1 MRTDAVLV
9 FVKPERLLAPLSAHL
24 QAREPKTM
32 TGSVLVVGIDVGKS
46 HLDVAANH
54 SWAASRFDNDADG
67 HSQLVEQLQ
76 ASHPSL
82 VVMEAT
88 GGYEQALACALQ
100 AAGIAVAVVNPKQAR
115 DFAKAMGTLAKT
127 DRVDAQGLANLAEVL
142 LTRADLSKYLKP
154 LESAQQQD
162 LAALVTRR
170 RQLVAMLGMERQR
183 LSHTRSIA
191 KPSVELMIEA
201 IARQIDDIDK
211 DMGTHVRRHFAELD
225 RLLQSTKGIGG
236 VASATLIADLPEL
249 GKLTRRQI
257 ASLVGV
263 APHPYDSGI
272 MRGRRRVH
280 GGRFEVRRTL
290 YMATLVAA
298 RHNPIIKAHYQRL
311 VTAGKYKKV
320 ALVACMRK
328 LLTILN
334 AMARTRT
341 TFELNHSAT

>member
-1 MRTDAVLV
+1 M
-9 FVKPERLLAPLSAHL
+9 PGSA
-24 QAREPKTM
+24 
-32 TGSVLVVGIDVGKS
+32 LVVGIDVGKF
-46 HLDVAANH
+46 HLDLATNH
-54 SWAASRFDNDADG
+54 SLPTSRFDNNPDG
-67 HSQLVEQLQ
+67 HSHLIERLRALHPQLI
-76 ASHPSL
+76 
-82 VVMEAT
+82 VMEAS

-100 AAGIAVAVVNPKQAR
+100 AAGFAVAIINPKQAR

-127 DRVDAQGLANLAEVL
+127 DPVDALGLASLAEVL
-142 LTRADLSKYLKP
+142 LTRADLVKYLKP

-170 RQLVAMLGMERQR
+170 RQLLTMLGMERQR
-183 LSHTRSIA
+183 LSHTRPIA
-191 KPSVELMIEA
+191 KTSVELMIGA
-201 IARQIDDIDK
+201 IERQIADIDK
-211 DMGTHVRRHFAELD
+211 DMGTHVREHFAELD

-263 APHPYDSGI
+263 APHPYDSGV

-298 RHNPIIKAHYQRL
+298 RHNPVIRAHYQRL
-311 VTAGKYKKV
+311 LAAGKFKKV

-334 AMARTRT
+334 AMARTGS
-341 TFELNHSAT
+341 TFKLVYSAA